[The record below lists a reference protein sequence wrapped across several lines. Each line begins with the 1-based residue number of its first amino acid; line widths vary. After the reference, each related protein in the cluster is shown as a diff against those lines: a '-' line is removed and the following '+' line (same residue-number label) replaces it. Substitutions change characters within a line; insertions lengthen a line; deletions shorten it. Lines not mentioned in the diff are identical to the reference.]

1 MKNKQQKL
9 LETKPET
16 EEAKLTR
23 YRGFELRT
31 KNNLPLDQCVS
42 SLQKAIRRGLEE
54 RALYFM
60 QELIDSGFVNYFWR
74 RMSVIVLE
82 DVGMADPQAVI
93 LINSLAQM
101 NERLNHKKEIRDTYA
116 PGMAVLYLCRAN
128 KSREVD
134 YALDWIDLKR
144 KEGIV
149 VEPESYDLDCHTHVG
164 REQLKQHA
172 KDSGNTYDDLVDEK
186 FYFEGILQNKPVS
199 IQDDYWK
206 KKVWKLR
213 KLDTKRMNLKFDLDQ
228 SKKVR

>member
-1 MKNKQQKL
+1 MKTKQQKL
-9 LETKPET
+9 HITPVET
-16 EEAKLTR
+16 EDTKLTK

-42 SLQKAIRRGLEE
+42 ALQKAIRRGLED

-82 DVGMADPQAVI
+82 DVGLSDPQSVI

-101 NERLNHKKEIRDTYA
+101 NERLNHKKEIRDTYC
-116 PGMAVLYLCRAN
+116 PGMAVLYLCRAS

-144 KEGIV
+144 KEGFT
-149 VEPESYDLDCHTHVG
+149 VEPENYDQDCHTHVG
-164 REQLKQHA
+164 REKLKEHA
-172 KDSGNTYDDLVDEK
+172 KETGKTYDDLVDEK
-186 FYFEGILQNKPVS
+186 FYYEGILANNPVTV
-199 IQDDYWK
+199 QKDLWK
-206 KKVWKLR
+206 KKVWEIR
-213 KLDTKRMNLKFDLDQ
+213 KLDPKKLDLKYE
-228 SKKVR
+228 SE